1 MKKIVVTGHSKGL
14 GKAIANYFESD
25 PNNIVIGFSRTNGFN
40 IANAE
45 KRAEIVKASAD
56 ADIFVNNAY
65 NFHDDSQTFML
76 QELYASWAGQN
87 KTIINI
93 STVATIT
100 NNPTQ
105 YSVTKLRL
113 DHFCISNTYNLPH
126 IINLKPGWIMVDRV
140 REEIGNKNHMTTDR
154 VIEVINYC
162 LNSPLQFTSLTF
174 EMPK

>member
-1 MKKIVVTGHSKGL
+1 
-14 GKAIANYFESD
+14 
-25 PNNIVIGFSRTNGFN
+25 
-40 IANAE
+40 
-45 KRAEIVKASAD
+45 
-56 ADIFVNNAY
+56 
-65 NFHDDSQTFML
+65 ML